1 MAVGQRF
8 AFTKLLVGDL
18 EAEAAF
24 YSTVLGL
31 VTKHRVSGGEGIDAR
46 EEVILCA
53 VGHEEPSLVLL
64 HRPHQ
69 ARPEPGETVLG
80 FVVDDVERVA
90 QAAEGAGGA
99 VRVAPKTVPQAG
111 VTVAQVEDPEGHLV
125 ELLQHR

>member
-18 EAEAAF
+18 EAEVAF
-24 YSTVLGL
+24 YSTVLDL
-31 VTKHRVSGGEGIDAR
+31 VTKHRVSGGEGPEAR

-53 VGHEEPSLVLL
+53 AGHEEPSLVLL

-80 FVVDDVERVA
+80 FVVDDVEQVVR
-90 QAAEGAGGA
+90 AAEAAGGV
-99 VRVAPKTVPQAG
+99 VRVASRTVPQAG
-111 VTVAQVEDPEGHLV
+111 MTVAQVEDPEGHLV